1 MANLPNKEPL
11 KINLT
16 QSTNNSKYTC
26 RNYGQNNNDMK
37 LNLNIQPLESW
48 IKTGKEPLLIAG
60 PCSAETE
67 DQLVAT
73 AHLLAKTGRV
83 SALRAGIW
91 KPRTR
96 PGEFEGIGSIG
107 LEWLKRAKEE
117 TGLPTAV
124 EVATAKHVE
133 EALKAGVDILWVGA
147 RSTANPF
154 TVQEIADA
162 LKGVDVPVMVK
173 NPVNP
178 DLTLWIGALERI
190 NNAGITKLAAI
201 HRGFS
206 SYEKSA
212 FRNEPMWDLAINLK
226 THAPHL
232 PIICDPSHIS
242 GNRDLIPY
250 ISQKALD
257 MDMQGLMI
265 ESHIDPTIAW
275 TDAKQQVT
283 PAALEELIGRLTLRK
298 PETRNVEVNDKLA
311 DLRNSID
318 KIDDLVIQ
326 KMAER
331 MQIVEQIGNYKRDN
345 NITILQVN
353 RWDEILNKRTSYARA
368 LKLSTEFAEKLL
380 ELIHS
385 ESIRK
390 QTEIMNKDQV
400 SVPAEKLTH
409 V

>member
-1 MANLPNKEPL
+1 
-11 KINLT
+11 
-16 QSTNNSKYTC
+16 
-26 RNYGQNNNDMK
+26 MK
-37 LNLNIQPLESW
+37 LDLNIQPLSSW
-48 IKTGKEPLLIAG
+48 IKTGKEPLVIAG

-67 DQLVAT
+67 EQLVAT

-83 SALRAGIW
+83 TALRAGIW

-107 LEWLKRAKEE
+107 LEWLNRAKEE
-117 TGLPTAV
+117 TGLPTAI

-147 RSTANPF
+147 RSTVNPF

-162 LKGVDVPVMVK
+162 LRGVDVPVMVK

-178 DLTLWIGALERI
+178 DLSLWIGALERI

-206 SYEKSA
+206 SHEKTA
-212 FRNEPMWDLAINLK
+212 FRNEPMWDLAISLK
-226 THAPHL
+226 TLAPHL
-232 PIICDPSHIS
+232 PIINDPSHIC
-242 GNRDLIPY
+242 GNRELLGY
-250 ISQKALD
+250 VAQKALD
-257 MDMQGLMI
+257 LDMQGLMI
-265 ESHIDPTIAW
+265 ESHIDPSVAW

-283 PAALEELIGRLTLRK
+283 PSALVELIERLTLRK
-298 PETRNVEVNDKLA
+298 PDVQGNDLKDKLTE
-311 DLRNSID
+311 LRNQID
-318 KIDDLVIQ
+318 KIDDVVFQ
-326 KMAER
+326 KMGER
-331 MQIVEQIGNYKRDN
+331 MQIVEKIGNYKKEN
-345 NITILQVN
+345 GITILQVN
-353 RWDEILNKRTSYARA
+353 RWDEILNKRVSYAKA
-368 LKLSTEFAEKLL
+368 LNLSPEFAEKLL

-390 QTEIMNKDQV
+390 QTEIMNKDKDGQ
-400 SVPAEKLTH
+400 AQEKLTH

>member
-1 MANLPNKEPL
+1 
-11 KINLT
+11 
-16 QSTNNSKYTC
+16 
-26 RNYGQNNNDMK
+26 MK
-37 LNLNIQPLESW
+37 LNLNIQPLSSW
-48 IKTGKEPLLIAG
+48 LKVSSEPLLISG

-73 AHLLAKTGRV
+73 AHLLANTGRV
-83 SALRAGIW
+83 SVLRAGIW

-133 EALKAGVDILWVGA
+133 EALAAGVDILWIGA

-162 LKGVDVPVMVK
+162 LRGVDIPVMVK

-178 DLTLWIGALERI
+178 DISLWCGALERL

-206 SYEKSA
+206 SYEKTA
-212 FRNEPMWDLAINLK
+212 FRNEPMWELAIQLK
-226 THAPHL
+226 TICPEL
-232 PIICDPSHIS
+232 PIINDPSHIC
-242 GNRDLIPY
+242 GNRELIQY

-257 MDMQGLMI
+257 LDMQGLMI
-265 ESHIDPTIAW
+265 ESHIDPSSAW
-275 TDAKQQVT
+275 TDAKQQLT
-283 PAALEELIGRLTLRK
+283 PQAVSDLMDILTLRK
-298 PETRNVEVNDKLA
+298 PESKDKEFSDKLA
-311 DLRNSID
+311 ELRTQID
-318 KIDDLVIQ
+318 KLDDQIIQ

-331 MQIVEQIGNYKRDN
+331 MQIVEKIGEFKRDN
-345 NITILQVN
+345 GVTILQVS
-353 RWDEILNKRTSYARA
+353 RWDEIMHKRSSFAQA
-368 LKLSTEFAEKLL
+368 LKLDLNFTGKLL

-390 QTEIMNKDQV
+390 QTLIMNVKPVVEEQ
-400 SVPAEKLTH
+400 
-409 V
+409 

>member
-1 MANLPNKEPL
+1 
-11 KINLT
+11 
-16 QSTNNSKYTC
+16 
-26 RNYGQNNNDMK
+26 MK
-37 LNLNIQPLESW
+37 LNLNIQPLSSW
-48 IKTGKEPLLIAG
+48 IKTGKEPLVIAG

-73 AHLLAKTGRV
+73 AHLLAATGKV

-133 EALKAGVDILWVGA
+133 EALKMGVDILWVGA
-147 RSTANPF
+147 RSTVNPF

-178 DLTLWIGALERI
+178 DLSLWIGALERI

-212 FRNEPMWDLAINLK
+212 FRNEPMWDIAIHLK
-226 THAPHL
+226 TLAPNL
-232 PIICDPSHIS
+232 PIINDPSHIT
-242 GNRDLIPY
+242 GNRDLIGY
-250 ISQKALD
+250 VSQKALD
-257 MDMQGLMI
+257 LDMQGLMI
-265 ESHIDPTIAW
+265 ESHIDPTVAW
-275 TDAKQQVT
+275 TDAAQQVT
-283 PAALEELIGRLTLRK
+283 PAALAEIIDHLALRK
-298 PETRNVEVNDKLA
+298 PEISNAEVKDALSE
-311 DLRNSID
+311 LRSKID
-318 KIDDLVIQ
+318 KIDDLLIQ
-326 KMAER
+326 KAAER
-331 MQIVEQIGNYKRDN
+331 MQISEKIGQYKKEN

-353 RWDEILNKRTSYARA
+353 RWDEIMKKRTAYAKA
-368 LKLSTEFAEKLL
+368 LKLSPEFTEKLL
-380 ELIHS
+380 ELLHA
-385 ESIRK
+385 ESIRR
-390 QTEIMNKDQV
+390 QTEVMNKIENK
-400 SVPAEKLTH
+400 PAEKLTH
-409 V
+409 A

>member
-1 MANLPNKEPL
+1 
-11 KINLT
+11 
-16 QSTNNSKYTC
+16 
-26 RNYGQNNNDMK
+26 MK
-37 LNLNIQPLESW
+37 LNLNIQPLSSW

-73 AHLLAKTGRV
+73 AHLLAATGKV

-133 EALKAGVDILWVGA
+133 EALKMGVDILWVGA
-147 RSTANPF
+147 RSTVNPF

-178 DLTLWIGALERI
+178 DLSLWIGALERI

-212 FRNEPMWDLAINLK
+212 FRNEPMWDIAIQLK
-226 THAPHL
+226 TLAPEL
-232 PIICDPSHIS
+232 PIINDPSHIT
-242 GNRDLIPY
+242 GNRSLIGY

-257 MDMQGLMI
+257 LDMQGLMI
-265 ESHIDPTIAW
+265 ESHIDPTVAW
-275 TDAKQQVT
+275 TDAAQQVT
-283 PAALEELIGRLTLRK
+283 PAALAEIIDHLALRK
-298 PETRNVEVNDKLA
+298 PEISNAQVKDALSE
-311 DLRNSID
+311 LRAKID
-318 KIDDLVIQ
+318 KIDDLLIQ
-326 KMAER
+326 KAAER
-331 MQIVEQIGNYKRDN
+331 MQISEKIGQYKKDN

-353 RWDEILNKRTSYARA
+353 RWDEIMNKRTAYAKA
-368 LKLSTEFAEKLL
+368 LKLSPEFTEKLL
-380 ELIHS
+380 ELLHA
-385 ESIRK
+385 ESIRR
-390 QTEIMNKDQV
+390 QTEVMNKDENK
-400 SVPAEKLTH
+400 PAEKLTH
-409 V
+409 A

>member
-1 MANLPNKEPL
+1 
-11 KINLT
+11 
-16 QSTNNSKYTC
+16 
-26 RNYGQNNNDMK
+26 MK
-37 LNLNIQPLESW
+37 LDLKIQPLSSW
-48 IKTGKEPLLIAG
+48 ITAKAEPLLIAG

-67 DQLVAT
+67 EQLVAT
-73 AHLLAKTGRV
+73 AHLLAATGKV
-83 SALRAGIW
+83 TALRAGIW

-107 LEWLKRAKEE
+107 LEWLKRAKAE

-124 EVATAKHVE
+124 EVATGKHVE
-133 EALKAGVDILWVGA
+133 EALKAGVDIFWVGA
-147 RSTANPF
+147 RSTVNPF

-162 LKGVDVPVMVK
+162 LRGVDIPVMVK

-178 DLTLWIGALERI
+178 DLSLWIGALERI

-206 SYEKSA
+206 SFEKTA

-226 THAPHL
+226 THAPEL

-242 GNRDLIPY
+242 GNRELIPY
-250 ISQKALD
+250 VSQKALD
-257 MDMQGLMI
+257 LDMQGLMI
-265 ESHIDPTIAW
+265 ESHIDPSVAW

-283 PAALEELIGRLTLRK
+283 PSALAELVERLTLRHS
-298 PETRNVEVNDKLA
+298 EVVNADVKDKLTE
-311 DLRNSID
+311 LRNKID

-326 KMAER
+326 KLAER
-331 MQIVEQIGNYKRDN
+331 MQIVEQIGNYKKDN
-345 NITILQVN
+345 GITILQVN
-353 RWDEILNKRTSYARA
+353 RWDEILQKRTNYGKA
-368 LKLSTEFAEKLL
+368 LKLSGEFTEKLL

-390 QTEIMNKDQV
+390 QTEIMNEGQPEA
-400 SVPAEKLTH
+400 PAQEQLSH
-409 V
+409 S

>member
-1 MANLPNKEPL
+1 
-11 KINLT
+11 
-16 QSTNNSKYTC
+16 
-26 RNYGQNNNDMK
+26 MK
-37 LNLNIQPLESW
+37 LNFNIQPLNSW
-48 IKTGKEPLLIAG
+48 ATVTKEPFLIAG

-67 DQLVAT
+67 EQLVAT

-83 SALRAGIW
+83 SVLRAGIW

-107 LEWLKRAKEE
+107 LEWLKRAKAE

-133 EALKAGVDILWVGA
+133 EALAAGVDVLWIGA

-162 LKGVDVPVMVK
+162 LKGVDIPVIVK

-178 DLTLWIGALERI
+178 DLSLWIGALERV

-206 SYEKSA
+206 SHEKTA

-226 THAPHL
+226 TLAPDL
-232 PIICDPSHIS
+232 PIICDPSHIC
-242 GNRDLIPY
+242 GNRELIPY
-250 ISQKALD
+250 IAQKALD
-257 MDMQGLMI
+257 LDMQGLII
-265 ESHIDPTIAW
+265 ESHIDPSVAW
-275 TDAKQQVT
+275 TDAKQQLT
-283 PAALEELIGRLTLRK
+283 PAALDELMGRLEIRKASAGTPEVKDALAVLRS
-298 PETRNVEVNDKLA
+298 E
-311 DLRNSID
+311 ID

-326 KMAER
+326 KIGER
-331 MQIVEQIGNYKRDN
+331 MKIAEKIGQHKKDN
-345 NITILQVN
+345 GITILQVG
-353 RWDEILNKRTSYARA
+353 RWDEILNKRLAYGKA
-368 LKLSTEFAEKLL
+368 LNLSNEFTEKLL
-380 ELIHS
+380 ELLHS

-390 QTEIMNKDQV
+390 QTEIMNKDGIAGSQQ
-400 SVPAEKLTH
+400 EHLTH
-409 V
+409 A

>member
-1 MANLPNKEPL
+1 
-11 KINLT
+11 
-16 QSTNNSKYTC
+16 
-26 RNYGQNNNDMK
+26 MK
-37 LNLNIQPLESW
+37 LNLNIQPLNSW
-48 IKTGKEPLLIAG
+48 ITATKEPLLIAG

-73 AHLLAKTGRV
+73 AHLLKNTGRV

-117 TGLPTAV
+117 TGLPTTV

-133 EALKAGVDILWVGA
+133 EALKGGVDILWVGA
-147 RSTANPF
+147 RSTANPL

-162 LKGVDVPVMVK
+162 LKGVDIPVMVK

-178 DLTLWIGALERI
+178 DISLWIGALERI
-190 NNAGITKLAAI
+190 NNAGITKMAAI

-212 FRNEPMWDLAINLK
+212 FRNEPMWDIAIHLK
-226 THAPHL
+226 TLAPHL
-232 PIICDPSHIS
+232 PLICDPSHIS
-242 GNRDLIPY
+242 GNRDLIAY

-257 MDMQGLMI
+257 LDMQGLMI
-265 ESHIDPTIAW
+265 ESHIDPSIAW

-283 PAALEELIGRLTLRK
+283 PAALDELIGNLTLRK
-298 PETRNVEVNDKLA
+298 PGTSNAQVNDKLSE
-311 DLRNSID
+311 LRNNID
-318 KIDDLVIQ
+318 KIDDLIIQ

-331 MQIVEQIGNYKRDN
+331 MQIAEQIGTYKKDN
-345 NITILQVN
+345 DITILQVN
-353 RWDEILNKRTSYARA
+353 RWEEILNKRISYGKA
-368 LKLSTEFAEKLL
+368 LKLSGEFTEKLL
-380 ELIHS
+380 ELIHA

-390 QTEIMNKDQV
+390 QTEIMNKDQAAGQQ
-400 SVPAEKLTH
+400 AEKLTH

>member
-1 MANLPNKEPL
+1 
-11 KINLT
+11 
-16 QSTNNSKYTC
+16 
-26 RNYGQNNNDMK
+26 MK
-37 LNLNIQPLESW
+37 LNFNIQPFNSW
-48 IKTGKEPLLIAG
+48 AKVTKEPFLIAG

-67 DQLVAT
+67 EQLVAT

-83 SALRAGIW
+83 SVLRAGIW

-107 LEWLKRAKEE
+107 LEWLKRAKAE

-133 EALKAGVDILWVGA
+133 EAIAAGVDILWVGA

-162 LKGVDVPVMVK
+162 LKGHDIPVIVK

-178 DLTLWIGALERI
+178 DLSLWIGALERI

-226 THAPHL
+226 THAPEL
-232 PIICDPSHIS
+232 PIICDPSHIC
-242 GNRDLIPY
+242 GNRELIPY
-250 ISQKALD
+250 IAQKALD
-257 MDMQGLMI
+257 LDMQGLII
-265 ESHIDPTIAW
+265 ESHIDPSVAW
-275 TDAKQQVT
+275 TDAKQQLT
-283 PAALEELIGRLTLRK
+283 PAALDELMGRLEIRK
-298 PETRNVEVNDKLA
+298 PGAGTPEVKDKLTE
-311 DLRNSID
+311 LRNQID
-318 KIDDLVIQ
+318 KIDDLLIQ
-326 KMAER
+326 KVAER
-331 MQIVEQIGNYKRDN
+331 MQIVEKIGNYKKDN

-353 RWDEILNKRTSYARA
+353 RWDEILNKRTTYGEA
-368 LKLSTEFAEKLL
+368 LKLSKEFTEKFL
-380 ELIHS
+380 ELIHN

-390 QTEIMNKDQV
+390 QTEIMNKDGKAGSQQ
-400 SVPAEKLTH
+400 EHLTH

>member
-1 MANLPNKEPL
+1 
-11 KINLT
+11 
-16 QSTNNSKYTC
+16 
-26 RNYGQNNNDMK
+26 MK
-37 LNLNIQPLESW
+37 LNLDIQPLSSW
-48 IKTGKEPLLIAG
+48 ITPVNQPLLIAG

-73 AHLLAKTGRV
+73 AHLLKNTGKV
-83 SALRAGIW
+83 TALRAGIW

-107 LEWLKRAKEE
+107 LEWLKRAKAE

-133 EALKAGVDILWVGA
+133 EALAAGVDILWVGA

-162 LKGVDVPVMVK
+162 LKGVDIPVMVK

-178 DLTLWIGALERI
+178 DISLWIGALERI
-190 NNAGITKLAAI
+190 NNAGVKKLAAI

-212 FRNEPMWDLAINLK
+212 FRNEPMWDIAIHMK
-226 THAPHL
+226 TLAPHL

-242 GNRDLIPY
+242 GNRDLIAY
-250 ISQKALD
+250 VSQKALD
-257 MDMQGLMI
+257 LDMQGLMI
-265 ESHIDPTIAW
+265 ESHIDPSVAW

-283 PAALEELIGRLTLRK
+283 PKALSDLIDNLTLRK
-298 PETRNVEVNDKLA
+298 PETSNAQVNDKLSE
-311 DLRNSID
+311 LRANID
-318 KIDDLVIQ
+318 KIDDLLIQ
-326 KMAER
+326 KIAER
-331 MQIVEQIGNYKRDN
+331 MKIAEQIGTYKKDN

-353 RWDEILNKRTSYARA
+353 RWDEILQKGVNYGKA
-368 LKLSTEFAEKLL
+368 LKLSADFTEKFL
-380 ELIHS
+380 ELIHT
-385 ESIRK
+385 ESIRH
-390 QTEIMNKDQV
+390 QTEVMNAGQAAAQQ
-400 SVPAEKLTH
+400 AEKLTH

>member
-1 MANLPNKEPL
+1 
-11 KINLT
+11 
-16 QSTNNSKYTC
+16 
-26 RNYGQNNNDMK
+26 MK
-37 LNLNIQPLESW
+37 LNFNIQPLSSW
-48 IKTGKEPLLIAG
+48 INTGKEPLVIAG

-67 DQLVAT
+67 EQLLAT
-73 AHLLAKTGRV
+73 AHLLAATGKIV
-83 SALRAGIW
+83 ALRAGIW

-107 LEWLKRAKEE
+107 LQWLKRAKEE
-117 TGLPTAV
+117 TGLPTTV

-162 LKGVDVPVMVK
+162 LKGVDIPVMVK

-178 DLTLWIGALERI
+178 DLSLWIGALERI

-226 THAPHL
+226 THAPEL
-232 PIICDPSHIS
+232 PLICDPSHIS

-250 ISQKALD
+250 IAQKAIDL
-257 MDMQGLMI
+257 DMQGLMI
-265 ESHIDPTIAW
+265 ESHIDPTVAW

-283 PAALEELIGRLTLRK
+283 PAALAELIDRLTLRK
-298 PETRNVEVNDKLA
+298 PAVKNVEVNDKLA
-311 DLRNSID
+311 ELRNQID

-331 MQIVEQIGNYKRDN
+331 MQIVEKIGNYKKEN
-345 NITILQVN
+345 GITILQVS
-353 RWDEILNKRTSYARA
+353 RWDEILNKRTSYAKA
-368 LKLSTEFAEKLL
+368 LKLSGEFTEKLL

-390 QTEIMNKDQV
+390 QTEIMNKTEAGQ
-400 SVPAEKLTH
+400 PHEKLTH
-409 V
+409 A